1 MLSLQYGNNRTIPV
15 IRNKKA
21 MNALA
26 NMRHDMLKLGLTA
39 RDVGKMTGMDT
50 LQVKNYAENITIPEP
65 KNYNK
70 LAKVFHWPK
79 LRNRKKANTQVYN
92 QPKGKQLS
100 YEAVQHPEIKI
111 SPIPGSTSFSF
122 SVGQHYQFA
131 REKYSMDHEYTFSY
145 ERKEGIH
152 HVFREIH
159 GGWSRT
165 YTDAQLIGKTI
176 MEVQE

>member
-92 QPKGKQLS
+92 QPKRGNLAMRL
-100 YEAVQHPEIKI
+100 Y
-111 SPIPGSTSFSF
+111 STP
-122 SVGQHYQFA
+122 
-131 REKYSMDHEYTFSY
+131 K
-145 ERKEGIH
+145 
-152 HVFREIH
+152 
-159 GGWSRT
+159 
-165 YTDAQLIGKTI
+165 
-176 MEVQE
+176 

>member
-1 MLSLQYGNNRTIPV
+1 MLSFQYRNNKTI
-15 IRNKKA
+15 RDKKA
-21 MNALA
+21 MTALA
-26 NMRHDMLKLGLTA
+26 NMRKDMLKLGLTA
-39 RDVGKMTGMDT
+39 RDISKRTEIRISR
-50 LQVKNYAENITIPEP
+50 VKDYAEGTTIPEP
-65 KNYNK
+65 KTYNK

-79 LRNRKKANTQVYN
+79 LHNKVNTQVYT
-92 QPKGKQLS
+92 QAKGKQLS

-111 SPIPGSTSFSF
+111 SAIPGSISFSF

-131 REKYSMDHEYTFSY
+131 YEKYSMDHEYTFRY

-152 HVFREIH
+152 HMFREIH

-176 MEVQE
+176 MEVEE